1 MRTVNLALLL
11 ISRTV
16 TRTVS
21 RRIHR
26 ARLARH
32 IRHGHDVAK
41 EFPIRAG
48 STTNYYHCS
57 CGKGWVR

>member
-1 MRTVNLALLL
+1 MRTVSLALLYV
-11 ISRTV
+11 SRTV

-21 RRIHR
+21 RRTHR

-32 IRHGHDVAK
+32 IYRGHDVIK
-41 EFPIRAG
+41 YPLTVG
-48 STTNYYHCS
+48 SEANYYHCS